1 MVSSETP
8 TVAQIKEINLDIK
21 RDQKLRADWNNA
33 TTLACCI
40 QQRYVIF
47 NERYDNLRDDNEHW
61 FKLKAYTFQ
70 LNLLFSLY

>member
-8 TVAQIKEINLDIK
+8 TVAQIKEINFDIK

-33 TTLACCI
+33 TKLACCI

-47 NERYDNLRDDNEHW
+47 NERYDNLRDNKEHR

-70 LNLLFSLY
+70 LNIQFSLY

>member
-47 NERYDNLRDDNEHW
+47 NERYDNLRDDNEHR

>member
-21 RDQKLRADWNNA
+21 RDQKLRVDWNNA

-40 QQRYVIF
+40 QQRNVIF
-47 NERYDNLRDDNEHW
+47 NERYDNLRDDNEHR